1 MVDISN
7 QRKGN
12 KMHTNKMTIAELPE
26 AVEAFVNSG
35 FDADEM
41 RTLMNLIQD
50 QTDYYQKRFWKMV
63 DAQR

>member
-1 MVDISN
+1 MN
-7 QRKGN
+7 
-12 KMHTNKMTIAELPE
+12 TNKMTIAELPE